1 MGFSL
6 VKALTIVRYPLL
18 LLWCLCLWYVSS
30 WRGIVFCL
38 VMYCDVLRTELVHFF
53 NDQSSHKSSREKSVD
68 VLLPNLFCLAMCG
81 DVFVE
86 GEWIACIYRYTVG
99 YGGRGIRSFNKSPV
113 PAFASLWCVSSW
125 AGMVFYLV
133 MCCATDIGLLYM
145 HGSSK

>member
-1 MGFSL
+1 
-6 VKALTIVRYPLL
+6 
-18 LLWCLCLWYVSS
+18 
-30 WRGIVFCL
+30 
-38 VMYCDVLRTELVHFF
+38 MYCDVLRTELVHFF

-113 PAFASLWCVSSW
+113 PAFASL
-125 AGMVFYLV
+125 
-133 MCCATDIGLLYM
+133 
-145 HGSSK
+145 